1 MCVTHGQQGSNLD
14 QMTSLSAG
22 SGGLYVTL
30 AGIDHSTPVG
40 SPQILR
46 LDCQQAVLHLHNP
59 QLCTHAVQGS
69 HGAVMAARQHRD
81 DTGRMSTTSLRA
93 LFEDVHLMERKAA
106 GVDVP
111 KLAAK

>member
-1 MCVTHGQQGSNLD
+1 MRGHAGQRQHLQAGGGYS
-14 QMTSLSAG
+14 TSG
-22 SGGLYVTL
+22 R
-30 AGIDHSTPVG
+30 

-46 LDCQQAVLHLHNP
+46 LHCQQAVLLVHNP
-59 QLCTHAVQGS
+59 KLCTCAVQGS

-81 DTGRMSTTSLRA
+81 DTGRMSTVSLRA